1 MDQRRLAPAG
11 PPASV
16 AMGGIADAGVCRCPR
31 LVTAYFDPSTLVKQT
46 KQTTTT
52 LLTKL
57 PRMKKLFADFLRV
70 QTYEKYLHTSFGG
83 AGGLVL

>member
-1 MDQRRLAPAG
+1 MSYILARDG
-11 PPASV
+11 KPPFV
-16 AMGGIADAGVCRCPR
+16 LTVDN
-31 LVTAYFDPSTLVKQT
+31 TKAYCDPSTLVKQT

-57 PRMKKLFADFLRV
+57 PRMKKLCADFLRV
-70 QTYEKYLHTSFGG
+70 QTYEKYLHTSSEG